1 VAGHLLAGASGGRA
15 ATEGEGLDKGE
26 ADPKGLVR
34 EAYAIEGITAG
45 ECRSIFLDWALSLKA
60 GTDPRA
66 AMQALIADYG
76 AKAGNADHPMTGVL
90 RDGLSA
96 PAHPVRRGGRAA
108 RVGGSSVGGG

>member
-1 VAGHLLAGASGGRA
+1 M
-15 ATEGEGLDKGE
+15 DKGE

-60 GTDPRA
+60 GTDPRT

-76 AKAGNADHPMTGVL
+76 ARPGHADHPMTTVL
-90 RDGLSA
+90 KDGLAA
-96 PAHPVRRGGRAA
+96 PANPVRRGGRAA
-108 RVGGSSVGGG
+108 RVGGAGPG